1 MKRSSQNSLST
12 LFTLNTK
19 VVTLI
24 TMLKKSSVFSHQF
37 SAKNERGYIP
47 VVLVLT
53 VTMIIMLS
61 TYAGTQTQRFKDF
74 YSQKS
79 PEPSP
84 AQVES
89 TPSPSPSEQPSPSP
103 SPVPSPSPS
112 PTPKPSQT
120 PKPSTTA
127 AATGGGGIQT
137 ERGNFRATV
146 VTLPI
151 SARMVTDTAN
161 DSDCSNDCPTKSLA
175 DFVSQNGGYA
185 GINGTYFCPPDYA
198 ECGSKKSS
206 FDNAVYNSRLSK
218 WLNEGHRGWNGL
230 SMIYQDGSGYHYLQN
245 SNSFGG
251 GLNAGIVNYPGILN
265 NGQITVEA
273 NTLSEK
279 QASKGTKG
287 GIGFNT
293 SNVFL
298 VIAYGVDM
306 SDFAAVFKALGAQYA
321 LNLDGGGSAALYN
334 GGYKAGPGRTLP
346 NAIIFK

>member
-1 MKRSSQNSLST
+1 
-12 LFTLNTK
+12 
-19 VVTLI
+19 
-24 TMLKKSSVFSHQF
+24 
-37 SAKNERGYIP
+37 
-47 VVLVLT
+47 
-53 VTMIIMLS
+53 MLS

-84 AQVES
+84 
-89 TPSPSPSEQPSPSP
+89 TEQPSPFPSP
-103 SPVPSPSPS
+103 SIEPSPSPS
-112 PTPKPSQT
+112 PTPSPSPSPSPKPSVT

-127 AATGGGGIQT
+127 GGASSGGGIQT

-198 ECGSKKSS
+198 ECSGKKSS

-334 GGYKAGPGRTLP
+334 GGYRAGPGRALP